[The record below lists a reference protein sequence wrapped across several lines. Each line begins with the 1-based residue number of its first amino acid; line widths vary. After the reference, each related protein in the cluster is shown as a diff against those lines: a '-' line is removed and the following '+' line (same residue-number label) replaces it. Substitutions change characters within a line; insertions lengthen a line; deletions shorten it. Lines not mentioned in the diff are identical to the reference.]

1 MKIHRSFIIL
11 AAVTLLIAIL
21 SGAAAYYS
29 YNRKNVNKTAYI
41 YQDDKLLYTIDL
53 NAVQQPYTIE
63 ISCEDG
69 TNTVEVHSGKIGVIS
84 ADCPDKTCV
93 KTGFIGDGMVP
104 VICVPHGLMI
114 VVRDEDGGAVD
125 AQV

>member
-1 MKIHRSFIIL
+1 MKKHRSFIIL
-11 AAVTLLIAIL
+11 AAVTLLIALL

-41 YQDDKLLYTIDL
+41 YQNDKLLYTIDL

-69 TNTVEVHSGKIGVIS
+69 SNTVEVHSGKIGVIS

-114 VVRDEDGGAVD
+114 VVRDESGGAVD

>member
-1 MKIHRSFIIL
+1 MKKHRSFIIL
-11 AAVTLLIAIL
+11 AAVTLLLLLL

-29 YNRKNVNKTAYI
+29 YNRKNTDKIAYI
-41 YQDDKLLYTIDL
+41 YQDDNLLYTIDL
-53 NAVQQPYTIE
+53 NAVKDPYTIE
-63 ISCEDG
+63 ISCEEG
-69 TNTVEVHSGKIGVIS
+69 TNTVEVHSGKIGVVS

-93 KTGFIGDGMVP
+93 KTGFIGNGMVP

-114 VVRDEDGGAVD
+114 VVRDESGGAVD

>member
-1 MKIHRSFIIL
+1 MKKHRSFIIL

-63 ISCEDG
+63 ISCGNG
-69 TNTVEVHSGKIGVIS
+69 TNTVQVRQGEIGVVS

-93 KTGFIGDGMVP
+93 KTGFIGDGAMP

-114 VVRDEDGGAVD
+114 VVRDENGGAVD

>member
-1 MKIHRSFIIL
+1 MKKHRSFVIL
-11 AAVTLLIAIL
+11 AAVTLLLLLL

-29 YNRKNVNKTAYI
+29 YNRKNTGKIAYI

-53 NAVQQPYTIE
+53 NAVEDPYTIE
-63 ISCEDG
+63 ISCESG
-69 TNTVEVHSGKIGVIS
+69 TNTVEVHSGKIGVTS

-93 KTGFIGDGMVP
+93 KTGFIGDGMMP

-114 VVRDEDGGAVD
+114 VVRDENGGAVD